1 MVFQKVSLSRLKIA
15 SKIRRIDPTKADFGR
30 LLKVNINGICT
41 CPACANIFIAVV
53 VFVLTLPTAGG
64 W

>member
-1 MVFQKVSLSRLKIA
+1 MVFQKVSLSRLKVA
-15 SKIRRIDPTKADFGR
+15 SKISRIDPTKADFGR